1 LDKKYRNM
9 KRRDILKNIGLGT
22 AGAVVAGTASAQ
34 TKPKAPVEKEIP
46 EAANGR
52 TREEIIFDN
61 KLKAEKFFS
70 KAEMDSLKVL
80 VDIIIPADATSGS
93 ATQAGVPDFI
103 EFIVKDIPSHQT
115 PMRGGLMWVDNMAIK
130 MFKVKFTA
138 LSAAQRIQIVDL
150 IAYPEKAKPEHSQ
163 GVAFF
168 NLLRNLTA
176 TGFFTSEM
184 GLKDLGYAGNQA
196 NKWDGVP
203 DDVLAKYNVNYNE
216 WEKHLEK

>member
-1 LDKKYRNM
+1 M

-22 AGAVVAGTASAQ
+22 AGVVVAGTASAQ
-34 TKPKAPVEKEIP
+34 TKPKTPVEKEIP

-138 LSAAQRIQIVDL
+138 LSSAQRIQIVDL

>member
-1 LDKKYRNM
+1 M

-22 AGAVVAGTASAQ
+22 AGVVVAGTASAQ
-34 TKPKAPVEKEIP
+34 TKPKTPVEKDIP

-138 LSAAQRIQIVDL
+138 LSADQRIQIVDL
-150 IAYPEKAKPEHSQ
+150 IAYPEKAQPEHSQ

>member
-1 LDKKYRNM
+1 M

-22 AGAVVAGTASAQ
+22 AGVVVAGTASAQ
-34 TKPKAPVEKEIP
+34 TKSKTPVEKEIP

-138 LSAAQRIQIVDL
+138 LSSAQRIQIVDL
-150 IAYPEKAKPEHSQ
+150 IAYPEKAKSEHSQ

>member
-1 LDKKYRNM
+1 M

-22 AGAVVAGTASAQ
+22 AGVVVAGTASAQ

-138 LSAAQRIQIVDL
+138 LSSAQRIQIVDL

>member
-1 LDKKYRNM
+1 M

-22 AGAVVAGTASAQ
+22 AGVVVAGTASAQ

-138 LSAAQRIQIVDL
+138 LSATQRIQIIDL

>member
-1 LDKKYRNM
+1 M

-22 AGAVVAGTASAQ
+22 AGVVVAGTASAQ

-93 ATQAGVPDFI
+93 ATQAGVLDFI

>member
-1 LDKKYRNM
+1 M
-9 KRRDILKNIGLGT
+9 
-22 AGAVVAGTASAQ
+22 VVAGTASAQ
-34 TKPKAPVEKEIP
+34 TKPKAPVDKVIP
-46 EAANGR
+46 QAANGR

-138 LSAAQRIQIVDL
+138 LSADQRIQIVDL
-150 IAYPEKAKPEHSQ
+150 IAYPEKAQPEHSQ

>member
-1 LDKKYRNM
+1 M

-22 AGAVVAGTASAQ
+22 AGVVVAGTASAQ
-34 TKPKAPVEKEIP
+34 TKPKTPVEKEIP

-138 LSAAQRIQIVDL
+138 LSADQRIQIVDL

>member
-1 LDKKYRNM
+1 M

-22 AGAVVAGTASAQ
+22 AGVVVAGTASAQ
-34 TKPKAPVEKEIP
+34 TKPKTPVEKEIP

-138 LSAAQRIQIVDL
+138 LSAAQRIQIIDL
-150 IAYPEKAKPEHSQ
+150 IAYPEKSKPEHSQ

>member
-1 LDKKYRNM
+1 
-9 KRRDILKNIGLGT
+9 
-22 AGAVVAGTASAQ
+22 
-34 TKPKAPVEKEIP
+34 
-46 EAANGR
+46 
-52 TREEIIFDN
+52 
-61 KLKAEKFFS
+61 
-70 KAEMDSLKVL
+70 MDSLKVL

-138 LSAAQRIQIVDL
+138 LNAAQRIQIVDL
-150 IAYPEKAKPEHSQ
+150 IAFPEKAKPEHSQ

>member
-1 LDKKYRNM
+1 M

-22 AGAVVAGTASAQ
+22 AGVVVAGTASAQ

-103 EFIVKDIPSHQT
+103 AFIVKDIPSHQT

>member
-1 LDKKYRNM
+1 M

-22 AGAVVAGTASAQ
+22 AGVVVAGTASAQ
-34 TKPKAPVEKEIP
+34 TKPKTPVEKEIP

-103 EFIVKDIPSHQT
+103 EFIVKDIPTHQT

-203 DDVLAKYNVNYNE
+203 DEVLAKYNVNYNE